1 MTGRPHRVYLVRH
14 AKAERDH
21 PGGDAAR
28 PLSAEG
34 RERFERLLR
43 ELRRELAVTAV
54 HTSPLLRARETA
66 GLLAAATGAP
76 LVEEPELASGRSTG
90 SALLRLA
97 RAAGDGCALVGH
109 NPEIAEAVAL
119 AAGRAEEVKPG
130 TVAAVDLRPG
140 GPHLAWLRRP
150 PKLD

>member
-1 MTGRPHRVYLVRH
+1 MTGRRHRVYLVRH

-28 PLSAEG
+28 PLSPEG
-34 RERFERLLR
+34 RERFERLLQ
-43 ELRRELAVTAV
+43 ELRKGLAVTVV

-66 GLLAAATGAP
+66 DLLAAATGAP

-119 AAGRAEEVKPG
+119 AAGHPEEVKPG

-140 GPHLAWLRRP
+140 GPRLAWLRRP